1 MADDNE
7 GDLPIHYAARF
18 NNGDACELLVK
29 AKTVGYIR
37 ELCVPAPLTQA
48 PRTIAES

>member
-18 NNGDACELLVK
+18 NNGEACELLVK
-29 AKTVGYIR
+29 AKTVRCDACLSVSSLG
-37 ELCVPAPLTQA
+37 
-48 PRTIAES
+48 